1 MPRKQY
7 YLLLQKLK
15 TRHIFPSEMIDDF
28 DNIEELLS
36 DPFFLELKDYG
47 LIDELALRNLMIKRE
62 YRILRNNLCVGDSV
76 YQLSLKF
83 FLSESAIN
91 SILFRKRNK
100 KAINFPNPNHSLDLF
115 PY

>member
-1 MPRKQY
+1 
-7 YLLLQKLK
+7 
-15 TRHIFPSEMIDDF
+15 MINDF

-36 DPFFLELKDYG
+36 NSFFLELKAYG
-47 LIDELALRNLMIKRE
+47 LIDEIALRNFMIKSE
-62 YRILRNNLCVGDSV
+62 YRILRNNLSLGESI

-100 KAINFPNPNHSLDLF
+100 KAISFPNPNHSFDVF
-115 PY
+115 PFI

>member
-1 MPRKQY
+1 MV
-7 YLLLQKLK
+7 
-15 TRHIFPSEMIDDF
+15 DDF

-47 LIDELALRNLMIKRE
+47 LIDEIALRNLMIKTE
-62 YRILRNNLCVGDSV
+62 YRELRNRLPLGESI

-91 SILFRKRNK
+91 SILFRRRNK
-100 KAINFPNPNHSLDLF
+100 KAINFPNPNHSIDLLQ
-115 PY
+115 Y

>member
-1 MPRKQY
+1 MK
-7 YLLLQKLK
+7 
-15 TRHIFPSEMIDDF
+15 DDF
-28 DNIEELLS
+28 INFEELLS
-36 DPFFLELKDYG
+36 DPFFLELKAYG
-47 LIDELALRNLMIKRE
+47 LIDEIALRNLMIKSE
-62 YRILRNNLCVGDSV
+62 YRTLRNDLSLGESI
-76 YQLSLKF
+76 YRLSLKF